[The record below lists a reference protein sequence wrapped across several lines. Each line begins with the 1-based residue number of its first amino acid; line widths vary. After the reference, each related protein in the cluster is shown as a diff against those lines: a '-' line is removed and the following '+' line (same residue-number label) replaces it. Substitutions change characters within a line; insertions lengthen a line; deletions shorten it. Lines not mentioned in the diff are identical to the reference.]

1 MKRLLLLTFLLFPL
15 FVHAQSLGA
24 ERVKKLKESVV
35 RILVEGQASGT
46 GFFVTPD
53 GWLLTCWHVV
63 EPACVRDSVTHEI
76 LKIKKIEVEDVYG
89 HRYLTAY
96 MTDMVKKGVGMAKAI
111 TFDYCPLKVVDTTRT
126 FSYLP
131 LGDFND
137 IQEGDMVYTCGY
149 PLGIKQQF
157 ISTGILSTKWQ
168 DTIST
173 MQNGVPTPVAFRDL
187 AWLDLTM
194 NKGNSGGPIIQ
205 RGATPDKDRVIGIGT
220 FVLNPYAANA
230 DYLAAVSDK
239 LIKSG
244 HDSRAAGYNIA
255 SIVSFFSRA
264 ITNSSIGVSGCI
276 SINHFKGDAQGK

>member
-1 MKRLLLLTFLLFPL
+1 MKRFALFLLLLLPALA
-15 FVHAQSLGA
+15 HAQSLGA
-24 ERVKKLKESVV
+24 ERVKKLKASVV
-35 RILVEGQASGT
+35 RILIEGQASGT
-46 GFFVTPD
+46 GFFVASD

-76 LKIKKIEVEDVYG
+76 IKMKKIEVEDVDG

-96 MTDMVKKGVGMAKAI
+96 MTDMIKKGVGMAKAV
-111 TFDYCPLKVVDTTRT
+111 TFDYCPLKVVDSGHT
-126 FSYLP
+126 FSFLP

-149 PLGIKQQF
+149 PLGIRQQF
-157 ISTGILSTKWQ
+157 ISTGILSTKWR
-168 DTIST
+168 DTINTVENNVS
-173 MQNGVPTPVAFRDL
+173 VPIAYRDL

-205 RGATPDKDRVIGIGT
+205 LGTTPDKDRVIGIGT
-220 FVLNPYAANA
+220 FILNPYAANA
-230 DYLAAVSDK
+230 EYLAAVSDK

-244 HDSRAAGYNIA
+244 YDSRAAGYNIA
-255 SIVSFFSRA
+255 SIVSFFSKA

>member
-1 MKRLLLLTFLLFPL
+1 
-15 FVHAQSLGA
+15 
-24 ERVKKLKESVV
+24 
-35 RILVEGQASGT
+35 
-46 GFFVTPD
+46 
-53 GWLLTCWHVV
+53 
-63 EPACVRDSVTHEI
+63 
-76 LKIKKIEVEDVYG
+76 
-89 HRYLTAY
+89 
-96 MTDMVKKGVGMAKAI
+96 
-111 TFDYCPLKVVDTTRT
+111 
-126 FSYLP
+126 
-131 LGDFND
+131 
-137 IQEGDMVYTCGY
+137 QEGDMVYTCGY

-173 MQNGVPTPVAFRDL
+173 LQNGVAVPVAYRDL

-194 NKGNSGGPIIQ
+194 NKGNSGGPIIKL
-205 RGATPDKDRVIGIGT
+205 GATPDKDNVIGIGT

-244 HDSRAAGYNIA
+244 YDSRAAGYNIA
-255 SIVSFFSRA
+255 SIVSFFSKA

>member
-1 MKRLLLLTFLLFPL
+1 MKRLLIFLLLLIPSL
-15 FVHAQSLGA
+15 SHAQSLGP

-46 GFFVTPD
+46 GFLVTSD
-53 GWLLTCWHVV
+53 GWLLTCWHVI
-63 EPACVRDSVTHEI
+63 EPACIRDSVTHEI
-76 LKIKKIEVEDVYG
+76 IKIKKIEVEDVNG
-89 HRYLTAY
+89 KRYLTAY
-96 MTDMVKKGVGMAKAI
+96 MTDMIKKGVGMAKAV
-111 TFDYCPLKVVDTTRT
+111 TFDYCPLKIVDTTRK
-126 FSYLP
+126 FSYLRI
-131 LGDFND
+131 GDFND
-137 IQEGDMVYTCGY
+137 VQEGERVYTCGY
-149 PLGIKQQF
+149 PLGIRQQF

-168 DTIST
+168 DTISRLV
-173 MQNGVPTPVAFRDL
+173 NNVPTPIAFRDL

-194 NKGNSGGPIIQ
+194 NKGNSGGPIIKW
-205 RGATPDKDRVIGIGT
+205 GDTPDKDEVIGIGT

-244 HDSRAAGYNIA
+244 YDSRAAGYNIA
-255 SIVSFFSRA
+255 SIVSFFSKA

>member
-1 MKRLLLLTFLLFPL
+1 MKRLALFLLLLLPAL
-15 FVHAQSLGA
+15 SHAQSLGP
-24 ERVKKLKESVV
+24 ERVKKLKASVV
-35 RILVEGQASGT
+35 RILIEGQASGT
-46 GFFVTPD
+46 GFFVTSD

-76 LKIKKIEVEDVYG
+76 IRIKKIEVEDVSG
-89 HRYLTAY
+89 HRYLTGY
-96 MTDMVKKGVGMAKAI
+96 MTDMIKKGVGMAKAVA
-111 TFDYCPLKVVDTTRT
+111 FDYCPLKVVDTGRK
-126 FSYLP
+126 FSYLS

-173 MQNGVPTPVAFRDL
+173 LQNGVAVPVAYRDL

-194 NKGNSGGPIIQ
+194 NKGNSGGPIIEL
-205 RGATPDKDRVIGIGT
+205 GATPDKDKVIGIGT

-244 HDSRAAGYNIA
+244 YDSRAAGYNIA
-255 SIVSFFSRA
+255 SIVSFFSKA